1 MITAVKVIICHDQQ
15 TFNPMT
21 YLLVQFRNLEL
32 VSIQSPAIF
41 CFYFQIN
48 KGISLKRSKT
58 NMPLLQAK
66 MLPTWCNSS
75 YKEVKNKPICFR
87 KVCKNQQNIVF
98 FEKKYPR
105 VKFHPG
111 LISVYITSANVHGI
125 CKSLINESRNLAT
138 L

>member
-1 MITAVKVIICHDQQ
+1 
-15 TFNPMT
+15 MT
-21 YLLVQFRNLEL
+21 NIQSYDLFVSTVSQFRTGFYPVSSNLL
-32 VSIQSPAIF
+32 FLLSAL
-41 CFYFQIN
+41 N

-58 NMPLLQAK
+58 NRPLLQAK
-66 MLPTWCNSS
+66 MLPTSCNSS

-111 LISVYITSANVHGI
+111 LISVHITSANVLI
-125 CKSLINESRNLAT
+125 CKRLINESRNLAT